1 MFVLLP
7 RLAALSKLINEVYIV
22 SSILLTVYL
31 ISNTA
36 VFPDLCVRKEQA
48 KIPKNLLV
56 HEHGNK
62 QKEKKTCQIL
72 ELLAELY
79 QGKHIFLVHVL

>member
-22 SSILLTVYL
+22 MTVYL